1 MRIIVPIKQV
11 PESEELRYDP
21 STRTLVREGV
31 TSVINAFDKRA
42 LTEAVRL
49 RALYGGEITAI
60 TMGPPQAREALV
72 ECLGRGVD
80 RAVHLS
86 DHALAGSD
94 TLATARALA
103 AAIRRIP
110 FDLVMPGKAS
120 TDSETG
126 QVGPEV
132 AEMLDLPQVTGV
144 TSMELAHD
152 GTLHVTRET

>member
-49 RALYGGEITAI
+49 RGLYGGEITAI
-60 TMGPPQAREALV
+60 TMGPPQARDALV

-80 RAVHLS
+80 RCIHLT
-86 DHALAGSD
+86 DRAFAGSD
-94 TLATARALA
+94 TLSTARTLA
-103 AAIRRIP
+103 AALRNLS
-110 FDLVMPGKAS
+110 FDVL
-120 TDSETG
+120 
-126 QVGPEV
+126 
-132 AEMLDLPQVTGV
+132 
-144 TSMELAHD
+144 
-152 GTLHVTRET
+152 